1 MNYQNQ
7 LNGLLALECQ
17 QNIQQ
22 CVSKEAAHD
31 LGQRLAHDLRAILP
45 LDDEET
51 ALAFAAAAFPVEQIL
66 QPQWPVHDALNQY
79 ASAAF
84 QGELQQNKVL
94 TIGADHGL
102 MPQGLHPI
110 ESDQALMLMPFALYT
125 NNTEL
130 AALFEANLM
139 HKGMIS
145 PPCFEAISQHLTPHI
160 NHANYMTTL
169 DLLAMMHN
177 HYQQLGM
184 DAVWQVIESALL
196 QKQAKMMGQTAQ
208 HNHFFLVDHLVFSPM
223 FSYGQMVSYFD
234 SDAQA
239 YLAWLIAQRTAMS
252 AFQAHGLEL
261 HLFQATE
268 WPLSDEKI
276 CLGGFEKNRLNGD
289 YWTEVQGEI
298 RPDQAVTLCFYE
310 SQQAGLVAISVKNI
324 DAESQHIYYPLSPQ
338 GINSI
343 EHNIKTQ
350 FKDIKGH
357 QKITIEQQA
366 HLNL

>member
-1 MNYQNQ
+1 MNYSHQ
-7 LNGLLALECQ
+7 LKGMLTLECQ
-17 QNIQQ
+17 QNIKQ
-22 CVSKEAAHD
+22 CVPKQAAHD
-31 LGQRLAHDLRAILP
+31 IGQRLAHDLRAILP

-51 ALAFAAAAFPVEQIL
+51 ALAFSAAAYPVEQIL
-66 QPQWPVHDALNQY
+66 QPKWPVHDALSQY

-94 TIGADHGL
+94 TIGADDDL
-102 MPQGLHPI
+102 MPQGLHPA
-110 ESDQALMLMPFALYT
+110 ESDQALMLMPFVLFT
-125 NNTEL
+125 NSDEL
-130 AALFEANLM
+130 AEEFEAKLM

-145 PPCFEAISQHLTPHI
+145 PPCFETISKNLTPHI
-160 NHANYMTTL
+160 NHANYMTAL

-184 DAVWQVIESALL
+184 DAVWQVIEAALL
-196 QKQAKMMGQTAQ
+196 QKQAKMMSQTTQ
-208 HNHFFLVDHLVFSPM
+208 HNHYFLVDHLVFSPM
-223 FSYGQMVSYFD
+223 FSYNQMKHHFD
-234 SDAQA
+234 IDSSH
-239 YLAWLIAQRTAMS
+239 YMAWLIAQRTALS

-276 CLGGFEKNRLNGD
+276 CLGGFEKNRLSGD

-298 RPDQAVTLCFYE
+298 RPDQPVELCFYE
-310 SQQAGLVAISVKNI
+310 SHQAGLVAVSVKN
-324 DAESQHIYYPLSPQ
+324 AGAQSQHIFYPLSPE
-338 GINSI
+338 GISSI
-343 EHNIKTQ
+343 EHNIKSQ

-357 QKITIEQQA
+357 QKITIEQHT